1 MDDSDDAHG
10 SLQSALPSIT
20 ELFGIKATDKLDSL
34 AAGAHRPPRAIG
46 PPPSAYS
53 RQAVRASSPS
63 SLDQARSP
71 SRSNSFSSGQYGEV
85 GRTRRPSPSPRGTR
99 ASTPYPAAMIPVNS
113 RSSTLLT
120 QSPTEASFA
129 HALPPLSAAIPEFTP
144 ANRGRA
150 VSDTEAHSRVG
161 PSGRSSVHSSYHSF
175 LDSAPLHPSLYPRL
189 RSDSVDEQ
197 QQRRHV
203 GRSPVHTVADDVQHP
218 SPSARSH
225 AHSIPPSSALSD
237 VDTAQSHA
245 WGGRRSMSGTSRS
258 SMEYPPSSSSHEYT
272 AHPYA
277 SSRQTGQYPAL
288 PHVATAPA
296 VPGPYSSES
305 STHASPSRG
314 HDRAPPSSFPHGV
327 YPTTV
332 SRPRSANSSEG
343 DESKPGYGKYE
354 CEYCSK
360 RFNRPSSLRIHINT
374 HTGAKPFQCPFL
386 NCGRRF
392 SVMSNMRRH
401 ARTHGNMMVVQ
412 PDEDQTS
419 QYQSGQSTGPRSM
432 PPSRR
437 SGDHDLHGDSGRGSG
452 GPSSL
457 GSTSSRR
464 QSHPQGRSNHHPARW
479 IGSNGPE
486 NAGME
491 VDELDDDEDDEME
504 TDAGGGSSESDGY
517 PPRKSLQRSQSMKAS
532 IQYGRFPHSPTA
544 P

>member
-1 MDDSDDAHG
+1 
-10 SLQSALPSIT
+10 
-20 ELFGIKATDKLDSL
+20 
-34 AAGAHRPPRAIG
+34 
-46 PPPSAYS
+46 
-53 RQAVRASSPS
+53 
-63 SLDQARSP
+63 
-71 SRSNSFSSGQYGEV
+71 
-85 GRTRRPSPSPRGTR
+85 
-99 ASTPYPAAMIPVNS
+99 MIPVNS

-374 HTGAKPFQCPFL
+374 HTGAKREHHPPRAGLRPHANVIRFPLSAQISQRFNVPF
-386 NCGRRF
+386 
-392 SVMSNMRRH
+392 
-401 ARTHGNMMVVQ
+401 
-412 PDEDQTS
+412 
-419 QYQSGQSTGPRSM
+419 STVDVALVSYLAIPVRPKHRPRSM